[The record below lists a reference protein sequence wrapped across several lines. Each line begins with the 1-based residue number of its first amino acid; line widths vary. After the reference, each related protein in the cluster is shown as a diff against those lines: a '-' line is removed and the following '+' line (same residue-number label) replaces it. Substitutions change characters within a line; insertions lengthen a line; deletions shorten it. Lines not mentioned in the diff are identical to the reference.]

1 MNSIVRLIRCV
12 PFLLAVVLFGC
23 SAKEQEFKWTEDVQ
37 LQDGQVITI
46 KRHSI
51 FRGERATFSN
61 MLSWYSVELEHPVTK
76 EEVRWESQ
84 VFQSDED
91 SRLPVDLEVGVVP
104 SLDLYAILVK
114 DGEVSVLTRPAQTYY
129 RLDCPDPPYLI
140 YRWRA
145 GSWQRVP
152 LEEAPYRKFA
162 VNVSI
167 GDISLRETLLNR
179 KHLGTDVTAT
189 QKYMSAFPYVID
201 LTRMSKQ
208 TFGQQQCR
216 GFRAWT
222 ERDASS
228 N

>member
-1 MNSIVRLIRCV
+1 MFRLASL
-12 PFLLAVVLFGC
+12 LLAAALIGC
-23 SAKEQEFKWTEDVQ
+23 SASEQKFVWTEDVK
-37 LQDGQVITI
+37 LQDDQIITI
-46 KRHSI
+46 SRQSV

-61 MLSWYSVELEHPVTK
+61 MLSWYSVELDHPVTK
-76 EEVRWESQ
+76 EKVRWESQ

-114 DGEVSVLTRPAQTYY
+114 DGDVYVFTRPEQTYY

-145 GSWQRVP
+145 GTWQRVP
-152 LEEAPYRKFA
+152 LEDIPYRKFT

-167 GDISLRETLLNR
+167 NELNPLKNLPKG
-179 KHLGTDVTAT
+179 KHFGTDMTAN
-189 QKYMSAFPYVID
+189 QMHMGRHYVID